1 MFPSGDCGRC
11 SIANFLL
18 KRAAAAYKGR
28 PSSTKSFNWIGLL
41 LLCSFHVL
49 PSIRASQKVLILF
62 SSKSWVQLSHWI
74 ILEGWTETAPWRDF
88 NKFQLLELVCKL
100 GKWLEDLLF
109 DIIPKH
115 SQTLHILRVKEA
127 ESEKSSK
134 SSSTTWNS
142 RSSSSS
148 SGWRV
153 IRQRHNGKNGS
164 GCSYNCVP
172 FCTHLHFFT
181 LPCTYTWTF
190 ALPCAYFALAFALRR
205 TPSTDR
211 DQSGQGHTLFSRWLE
226 GGGSGGVRC
235 TWV

>member
-1 MFPSGDCGRC
+1 MLSLPEKSVKLFKKRFCRRDGAGCSRVVIVDDAQSRSSSSRGQQPPIKVDQVAPSH
-11 SIANFLL
+11 SIGL
-18 KRAAAAYKGR
+18 
-28 PSSTKSFNWIGLL
+28 GLL

-164 GCSYNCVP
+164 GCSCNCVP

-211 DQSGQGHTLFSRWLE
+211 D
-226 GGGSGGVRC
+226 
-235 TWV
+235 